1 MTHTCTGARPALLA
15 LALALSGCAPEA
27 DFEFAVDPQSLVPP
41 GTTDFQVAFLT
52 EGAPEDCAGA
62 LFTGPQ
68 CLKDFLP
75 QAGRSTALILDRD
88 GREKPAVDVPLLN
101 NGGPTQQRI
110 LIQVA
115 VGVRY
120 TLIVEALGAAGLL
133 GNTCLYLRDG
143 VGAGPGGDLTPNAL
157 TSYSP
162 SQQAAACSGADP
174 RLP

>member
-1 MTHTCTGARPALLA
+1 VVRRSTLLA
-15 LALALSGCAPEA
+15 AAAALAGCAPQA
-27 DFEFAVDPQSLVPP
+27 GFELAVDSQSLVPP

-52 EGAPEDCAGA
+52 EGAPEDCASA
-62 LFTGPQ
+62 LLTGPQ

-75 QAGRSTALILDRD
+75 QTGRSTALILDRD
-88 GREKPAVDVPLLN
+88 GREKPAVDVPLSN

-120 TLIVEALGAAGLL
+120 TLVVEALGAAGLL
-133 GNTCLYLRDG
+133 GNTCLYLKDG

-157 TSYSP
+157 SSYSP

-174 RLP
+174 RIP

>member
-1 MTHTCTGARPALLA
+1 MVRAAALLA
-15 LALALSGCAPEA
+15 LLALGGCAPSA
-27 DFEFAVDPQSLVPP
+27 GFELALGEQALVPP
-41 GTTDFQVAFLT
+41 GTTDFQIAFLT

-68 CLKDFLP
+68 CLRDFLP
-75 QAGRSTALILDRD
+75 QTGRGTALILDQD
-88 GREKPAVDVPLLN
+88 GREKPAVDVALN
-101 NGGPTQQRI
+101 NNSGPTQQRI

-120 TLIVEALGAAGLL
+120 TLVVEALGAAGLL

-157 TSYSP
+157 TAYSP

-174 RLP
+174 RIP

>member
-1 MTHTCTGARPALLA
+1 VVRRAALLA
-15 LALALSGCAPEA
+15 AVLSGCAPQA
-27 DFEFAVDPQSLVPP
+27 GFELAVGEQSLVPP
-41 GTTDFQVAFLT
+41 GTTDFQIAFLT
-52 EGAPEDCAGA
+52 EGAPEDCSGA

-68 CLKDFLP
+68 CLKRFLS
-75 QAGRSTALILDRD
+75 QSGRTTALILDQD
-88 GREKPAVDVPLLN
+88 GREKPAVDVPLDTS
-101 NGGPTQQRI
+101 GGPTQQRI

-120 TLIVEALGAAGLL
+120 TLVVEALGAAGLL

-162 SQQAAACSGADP
+162 SQQSAACSGADP
-174 RLP
+174 RIP